1 MAGRRRAQEPGTL
14 PGRIPLSGEGP
25 IGRQVYEGLRQA
37 IITGLLP
44 PGTALSEKDGS
55 EMFGVS
61 RQPVREAFIKLVEAG
76 LLQVLP
82 QRGTRVRKISKRQVE
97 QGRFIREAVEA
108 AVVRLAA
115 ETIGEAELQRLN
127 RNLEAQRDAARR
139 QDHAG
144 FLALDEAFHRLI
156 IEAIDCLPA
165 WSTIEHMKAQMDRVR
180 YLSLPDVS
188 PLEMLI
194 AQHEEI
200 VAGLRAHDPDAA
212 EAAMRRHLREILS
225 SLGPIAQ
232 RRPELFELDA

>member
-1 MAGRRRAQEPGTL
+1 MAGRRRADQPRTL
-14 PGRIPLSGEGP
+14 PGSIPLGGEGP

-82 QRGTRVRKISKRQVE
+82 QRGTRVRKISRRQVE

-115 ETIGEAELQRLN
+115 ESIDAAGLQRLD
-127 RNLEAQRDAARR
+127 RSLAAQHDAARR
-139 QDHAG
+139 HDHAG
-144 FLALDEAFHRLI
+144 FLALDEGFHRLI
-156 IEAIDCLPA
+156 IEVIDCLPA
-165 WSTIEHMKAQMDRVR
+165 WSTIENMKAQMDRVR

-225 SLGPIAQ
+225 SLGPIAE

>member
-1 MAGRRRAQEPGTL
+1 MAGRRRADEPRTL
-14 PGRIPLSGEGP
+14 PGHISLGGEGP

-82 QRGTRVRKISKRQVE
+82 QRGTRVRKISRRQVE

-115 ETIGEAELQRLN
+115 ESIDDRALQRLD
-127 RNLEAQRDAARR
+127 RSLAAQHDAARR
-139 QDHAG
+139 HDHAG
-144 FLALDEAFHRLI
+144 FLALDEGFHRLI

-165 WSTIEHMKAQMDRVR
+165 WSTIENMKAQMDRVR

-225 SLGPIAQ
+225 SLGPIAE
-232 RRPELFELDA
+232 RRPELFELDG

>member
-1 MAGRRRAQEPGTL
+1 VAGRRRADQPRTL
-14 PGRIPLSGEGP
+14 PDGIPLGGEGP

-82 QRGTRVRKISKRQVE
+82 QRGTRVRKISRRQVE

-115 ETIGEAELQRLN
+115 ESIDAAGLQRLD
-127 RNLEAQRDAARR
+127 RSLAAQHDAAGRH
-139 QDHAG
+139 DHAG
-144 FLALDEAFHRLI
+144 FLALDEGFHRLI

-165 WSTIEHMKAQMDRVR
+165 WSTIENMKAQMDRVR

-212 EAAMRRHLREILS
+212 EGAMRRHLREILS
-225 SLGPIAQ
+225 SLGPIAE
-232 RRPELFELDA
+232 RRPELFEREG

>member
-1 MAGRRRAQEPGTL
+1 MAGRRRADQPRTL
-14 PGRIPLSGEGP
+14 PGRIALGGEGP

-82 QRGTRVRKISKRQVE
+82 QRGTRVRKISRRQVE

-115 ETIGEAELQRLN
+115 ESIDDRALQRLD
-127 RNLEAQRDAARR
+127 RSLGAQHDAARR
-139 QDHAG
+139 HDHAG
-144 FLALDEAFHRLI
+144 FLALDEGFHRLI

-165 WSTIEHMKAQMDRVR
+165 WSTIENMKAQMDRVR

-225 SLGPIAQ
+225 SLGPIAE
-232 RRPELFELDA
+232 RRPELFEQEG

>member
-1 MAGRRRAQEPGTL
+1 MAGRRRADEPRIV
-14 PGRIPLSGEGP
+14 PGHISLGGEGP
-25 IGRQVYEGLRQA
+25 VGRQVYGGLRQA

-82 QRGTRVRKISKRQVE
+82 QRGTRVRKISRRQVE

-115 ETIGEAELQRLN
+115 ESIDDRALQRLD
-127 RNLEAQRDAARR
+127 RSLEAQHDAARR
-139 QDHAG
+139 HDHAG
-144 FLALDEAFHRLI
+144 FLALDEGFHRLI

-165 WSTIEHMKAQMDRVR
+165 WSTIENMKAQMDRVR

-232 RRPELFELDA
+232 RRPELFELDG

>member
-1 MAGRRRAQEPGTL
+1 MAGRRRAQEAETL
-14 PGRIPLSGEGP
+14 PRSIPLSGEGP

-108 AVVRLAA
+108 EVVRLAA
-115 ETIGEAELQRLN
+115 ETIGEPELQRLD

-139 QDHAG
+139 HDHAG

-165 WSTIEHMKAQMDRVR
+165 WGTIEHMKAQMDRVR

-194 AQHEEI
+194 SQHEEI

>member
-1 MAGRRRAQEPGTL
+1 MAGRRRADQPRTL
-14 PGRIPLSGEGP
+14 PGSIPLGGEGP

-82 QRGTRVRKISKRQVE
+82 QRGTRVRKISRRQVE

-115 ETIGEAELQRLN
+115 ESIDAAGLQRLD
-127 RNLEAQRDAARR
+127 RNLEAQHAAARR
-139 QDHAG
+139 HDHAG
-144 FLALDEAFHRLI
+144 FLALDEGFHRLI

-165 WSTIEHMKAQMDRVR
+165 WSTIENMKAQMDRVR

-225 SLGPIAQ
+225 SLGPIAE
-232 RRPELFELDA
+232 RRPELFELDG

>member
-1 MAGRRRAQEPGTL
+1 MAGRRRAQEAETL
-14 PGRIPLSGEGP
+14 PRSIPLSGEGP

-82 QRGTRVRKISKRQVE
+82 QRGTRVRKISRRQVE

-115 ETIGEAELQRLN
+115 ESIDDRALRRLEG
-127 RNLEAQRDAARR
+127 NLEAQRDAARR
-139 QDHAG
+139 HDHAG
-144 FLALDEAFHRLI
+144 FLALDEGFHRLI

-194 AQHEEI
+194 SQHEEI

-232 RRPELFELDA
+232 RRPELFELDG

>member
-1 MAGRRRAQEPGTL
+1 L
-14 PGRIPLSGEGP
+14 PGHISLGGEGP

-82 QRGTRVRKISKRQVE
+82 QRGTRVRKISRRQVE

-115 ETIGEAELQRLN
+115 ESIDDRALQRLD
-127 RNLEAQRDAARR
+127 RSLAAQHDAARR
-139 QDHAG
+139 HDHAG
-144 FLALDEAFHRLI
+144 FLALDEGFHRLI

-165 WSTIEHMKAQMDRVR
+165 WSTIENMKAQMDRVR

-225 SLGPIAQ
+225 SLEPIAQ
-232 RRPELFELDA
+232 RRPELFELDG

>member
-1 MAGRRRAQEPGTL
+1 MAGRRRADQPRTL
-14 PGRIPLSGEGP
+14 PGNIPLGGEGP

-82 QRGTRVRKISKRQVE
+82 QRGTRVRKISRRQVE

-115 ETIGEAELQRLN
+115 ESIDAAGLLRLD
-127 RNLEAQRDAARR
+127 RSLEAQHDAARR

-144 FLALDEAFHRLI
+144 FLALDEGFHRLI

-165 WSTIEHMKAQMDRVR
+165 WSTIENMKAQMDRVR

-225 SLGPIAQ
+225 SLGPIAE

>member
-1 MAGRRRAQEPGTL
+1 MAGRRRADEPRTL
-14 PGRIPLSGEGP
+14 PGHIALGGEGP

-82 QRGTRVRKISKRQVE
+82 QRGTRVRKISRRQVE

-115 ETIGEAELQRLN
+115 ESIDDRALQRLD
-127 RNLEAQRDAARR
+127 RSLAAQHDAARR
-139 QDHAG
+139 HDHAG
-144 FLALDEAFHRLI
+144 FLALDEGFHRLI

-165 WSTIEHMKAQMDRVR
+165 WSTIENMKAQMDRVR

-232 RRPELFELDA
+232 RRPELFELDG

>member
-1 MAGRRRAQEPGTL
+1 MAGRRRADQPRTL
-14 PGRIPLSGEGP
+14 PDGIPLGGDGP

-44 PGTALSEKDGS
+44 PGIALSEKDGS

-82 QRGTRVRKISKRQVE
+82 QRGTRVRKISRRQVE

-115 ETIGEAELQRLN
+115 ESIDAAGLQRLD
-127 RNLEAQRDAARR
+127 RNLEAQHDAARR
-139 QDHAG
+139 HDHAG
-144 FLALDEAFHRLI
+144 FLALDEGFHRLI

-165 WSTIEHMKAQMDRVR
+165 WSTIENMKAQMDRVR

-225 SLGPIAQ
+225 SLGPIAE
-232 RRPELFELDA
+232 RRPELFEQDA

>member
-1 MAGRRRAQEPGTL
+1 L
-14 PGRIPLSGEGP
+14 PGSIPLGGEGP

-82 QRGTRVRKISKRQVE
+82 QRGTRVRKISRRQVE

-115 ETIGEAELQRLN
+115 ESIDDRALQPSTTRP
-127 RNLEAQRDAARR
+127 
-139 QDHAG
+139 G
-144 FLALDEAFHRLI
+144 GMTM
-156 IEAIDCLPA
+156 PA
-165 WSTIEHMKAQMDRVR
+165 SWRWTRAST
-180 YLSLPDVS
+180 
-188 PLEMLI
+188 
-194 AQHEEI
+194 
-200 VAGLRAHDPDAA
+200 G
-212 EAAMRRHLREILS
+212 
-225 SLGPIAQ
+225 
-232 RRPELFELDA
+232 